1 MGLTPDLDEVL
12 DEDEDYDD
20 DPDEVAFE
28 EDFVFA

>member
-1 MGLTPDLDEVL
+1 MTILEDNFDEEDLD
-12 DEDEDYDD
+12 DD